1 MTARGFFLKIGTA
14 PSQTAHAEMP
24 DCQYVSSPGRF
35 IRFALAPVAMITV
48 SQVSGSS
55 DSAPSLQY
63 LKGRC
68 ERSILLM
75 VSVWICVPKRMD
87 WLL

>member
-14 PSQTAHAEMP
+14 PSHTAHAEMP

-75 VSVWICVPKRMD
+75 VSVWICVPKRTD